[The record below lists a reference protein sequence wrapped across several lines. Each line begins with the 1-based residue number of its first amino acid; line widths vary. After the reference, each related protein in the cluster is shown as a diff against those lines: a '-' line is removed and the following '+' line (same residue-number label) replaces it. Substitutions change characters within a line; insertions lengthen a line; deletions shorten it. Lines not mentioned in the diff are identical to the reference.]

1 MYKTLKHTL
10 ILLFAMFELNQ
21 SIMISELFCTIPVF
35 PQGKNLCGVLEVFP
49 EIMLSLNV
57 EKKSEYVL
65 VNGLDLFL
73 RQNSAVL
80 PGNDKV

>member
-1 MYKTLKHTL
+1 ML
-10 ILLFAMFELNQ
+10 ELNQ

-57 EKKSEYVL
+57 EKKK
-65 VNGLDLFL
+65 VNM
-73 RQNSAVL
+73 S
-80 PGNDKV
+80 